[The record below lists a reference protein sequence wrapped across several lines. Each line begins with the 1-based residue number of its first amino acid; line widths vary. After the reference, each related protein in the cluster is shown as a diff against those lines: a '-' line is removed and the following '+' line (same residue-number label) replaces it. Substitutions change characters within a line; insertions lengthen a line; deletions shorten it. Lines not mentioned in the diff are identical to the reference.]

1 MTELR
6 IDIFQEEWES
16 FPTHKKE
23 RLIHLLESKNIS
35 IHGIEKMHD
44 MVHVEK
50 EYKRFYGDEDSEE

>member
-6 IDIFQEEWES
+6 IDIFQEEWEA

-35 IHGIEKMHD
+35 IQGIDKMND
-44 MVHVEK
+44 MVRVEK